1 MFNHVY
7 PEWLEMERDL
17 YAFKS
22 GDKGMLLWQL
32 LSEHGTKTYDQAVAL
47 LDELLD
53 FPGVREV
60 EEFEKFTPEE
70 YIANFF
76 KHDKPMI
83 G

>member
-1 MFNHVY
+1 MFTPNGWRWSATCT
-7 PEWLEMERDL
+7 PSR
-17 YAFKS
+17 AATRACS
-22 GDKGMLLWQL
+22 CWQL
-32 LSEHGTKTYDQAVAL
+32 LSEHGTKSYDQAVAL
-47 LDELLD
+47 PDELLD